1 MGRPFWLMKS
11 EPSVYSI
18 DDLERDGVTSWEGVR
33 NYEARNNMRA
43 MKVGE
48 EVLFYHSATGVPGV
62 AGLARV
68 ARAAYPDH
76 YAFDPEHRY
85 FDARSTPEKPV
96 WDMVDVA
103 FVEKFPKLVTLL
115 EIKADPALSQ
125 MALVKRGRISVQPV
139 TEKEF
144 RRIVR
149 MARRG

>member
-1 MGRPFWLMKS
+1 MGKPCWLMKS

-33 NYEARNNMRA
+33 NYEARNNMRM
-43 MKVGE
+43 MKVGDQ
-48 EVLFYHSATGVPGV
+48 VLFYHSSTSVPGV

-76 YAFDPEHRY
+76 FAFDPEHCY
-85 FDARSTPEKPV
+85 FDPRSTPEKPV

-103 FVEKFPKLVTLL
+103 FVERFSKLVTLL

-139 TEKEF
+139 MKEEF
-144 RRIVR
+144 RRIVC
-149 MARRG
+149 MARKG